1 MKICPITSNIAKV
14 GSNLGPI
21 INEGFENSQR
31 LLKCGKS
38 GEFLPNLVA
47 LVVGARYIKLVMMT
61 NEHES
66 SRLFSGVIMTFLTLQ
81 IDPNGTN
88 IKYLCPSNVKNYF
101 NRNKRY
107 MR

>member
-1 MKICPITSNIAKV
+1 MKICPRTSNIAKV

-88 IKYLCPSNVKNYF
+88 IK
-101 NRNKRY
+101 
-107 MR
+107 